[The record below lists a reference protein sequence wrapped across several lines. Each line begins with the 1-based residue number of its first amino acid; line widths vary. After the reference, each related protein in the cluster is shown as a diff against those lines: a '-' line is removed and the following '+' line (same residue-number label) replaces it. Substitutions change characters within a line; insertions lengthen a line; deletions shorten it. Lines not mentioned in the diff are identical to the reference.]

1 MLDSKS
7 HETELESIINLSSA
21 PLKDLSLIID
31 HIKEQIEIYQTIPT
45 LARPFLKR
53 DIPTLT
59 QLKEKEWLDFL
70 NRIKGN
76 LETINLAAVNLIKTR
91 SSEHANI
98 SEMSSMEPIQT
109 IEEKEEDTEA
119 LSIAQEE
126 TEFQKIVFCP
136 ECGHKCNGIV
146 GLKVHIYRVHNENRK
161 KSNWCNPKRNLHNG
175 N

>member
-31 HIKEQIEIYQTIPT
+31 HIKEQIEIFQTIPT

-76 LETINLAAVNLIKTR
+76 LETINLAASNIIKTQ
-91 SSEHANI
+91 SSEHADI
-98 SEMSSMEPIQT
+98 GEISSMESNQT
-109 IEEKEEDTEA
+109 TA
-119 LSIAQEE
+119 EE
-126 TEFQKIVFCP
+126 TEEDSEALTIDQIEPEFEKSVYCP
-136 ECGHKCNGIV
+136 ECGQKCNGIS
-146 GLKVHIYRVHNENRK
+146 GLKVHIYEAHIESIEEMLEIIK
-161 KSNWCNPKRNLHNG
+161 EYNL
-175 N
+175 